1 MRRARK
7 PDVYADAAYVIL
19 NKNSREYT
27 GNSALCEDVLLESGV
42 SDLSIYNCVPGA
54 KLGVDLWVEEV
65 NPPGYTQP

>member
-1 MRRARK
+1 M
-7 PDVYADAAYVIL
+7 
-19 NKNSREYT
+19 
-27 GNSALCEDVLLESGV
+27 CEDVLLESGV